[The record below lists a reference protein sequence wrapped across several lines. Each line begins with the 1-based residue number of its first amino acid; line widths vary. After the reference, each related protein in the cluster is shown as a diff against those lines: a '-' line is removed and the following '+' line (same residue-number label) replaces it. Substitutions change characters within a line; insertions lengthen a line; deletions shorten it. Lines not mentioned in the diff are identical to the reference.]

1 MRKYILILLT
11 VLILSGCQANTVTYP
26 DTSDTTVQTE
36 ETGSETETTE
46 TQTEETAA
54 EAGTEDTDTT
64 LPETEE
70 DDSESETTT
79 SDTSEETEAE
89 AELPPGVICYSQQ
102 LYVDA
107 DPPYIYTEADIDLP
121 DFLTEEQKIL
131 YQQAETVFPLF
142 NGSPYMADFIVLHE
156 GESSGTRRIVETEN
170 GYSYY
175 SVEGKY
181 QKWDDFKSMVLNV
194 FTEEY
199 FQELNHIRDYN
210 GTDIEVFIEKGGDT
224 YGFGVDRIPLGI
236 APTTFELQSMTD
248 EEIRFTATYRYE
260 PRDDPEWSEKET
272 VYRTA
277 EIILQ
282 NTENGWRFTKYNC
295 AGWYRRDPLEY

>member
-1 MRKYILILLT
+1 MRKYILILLA
-11 VLILSGCQANTVTYP
+11 LFILSGCHA
-26 DTSDTTVQTE
+26 DTETETDAKTE
-36 ETGSETETTE
+36 ETTAEIETADTETDTVALP
-46 TQTEETAA
+46 EETA
-54 EAGTEDTDTT
+54 
-64 LPETEE
+64 LETEE
-70 DDSESETTT
+70 NDSERESESETTP
-79 SDTSEETEAE
+79 DTSAETET
-89 AELPPGVICYSQQ
+89 ELPPGVVRYYPS

-107 DPPYIYTEADIDLP
+107 DPPYMYLEDESNLP

-181 QKWDDFKSMVLNV
+181 QKWEDFKSMVLNV

-277 EIILQ
+277 EIILR
-282 NTENGWRFTKYNC
+282 NTENGWRFTKFNC
-295 AGWYRRDPLEY
+295 AGWYRDDALHQ

>member
-1 MRKYILILLT
+1 MRKYVIILLA
-11 VLILSGCQANTVTYP
+11 LLFLSGCHVDTVPETDIP
-26 DTSDTTVQTE
+26 DTTAHTE
-36 ETGSETETTE
+36 ETP
-46 TQTEETAA
+46 A
-54 EAGTEDTDTT
+54 EAGTEDTDTVT
-64 LPETEE
+64 PPEESLPEKEE
-70 DDSESETTT
+70 DNSESETTT
-79 SDTSEETEAE
+79 SDTSAET
-89 AELPPGVICYSQQ
+89 ELPPGVVRYSRQ

-107 DPPYIYTEADIDLP
+107 DPPYRYREDESNLP

-131 YQQAETVFPLF
+131 YQQAETAFIFF
-142 NGSPYMADFIVLHE
+142 NGDPGLASFIVIHK
-156 GESSGTRRIVETEN
+156 GESVSSNLVKMEN
-170 GYSYY
+170 GYSYFN
-175 SVEGKY
+175 VIGKY
-181 QKWDDFKSMVLNV
+181 QKWEDFKSMILNV

-199 FQELNHIRDYN
+199 FQELNHMRNYE
-210 GTDIEVFIEKGGDT
+210 GTDIEIFIERDGDA
-224 YGFGVDRIPLGI
+224 YGLAIDRIGLGG

-295 AGWYRRDPLEY
+295 AGWYRKDPLDY